1 MILLSRNFL
10 VAIGRLEGAQEA
22 PDFPLA
28 KLVRQPLLGWVVQK
42 NYFVTKW
49 TLYMVLV
56 SIIFFVGTGYLKG
69 PQEAPDVPLAVAPP
83 GSGLARWGSPESGQN
98 PHHIHFYTK
107 CDMYYSVL
115 C

>member
-1 MILLSRNFL
+1 M
-10 VAIGRLEGAQEA
+10 VAIGHLEGAQEA

-28 KLVRQPLLGWVVQK
+28 KLVRQPLLGWVTQK
-42 NYFVTKW
+42 NYFITKW

-56 SIIFFVGTGYLKG
+56 SIIFFMGIGYLEG
-69 PQEAPDVPLAVAPP
+69 PQEAPDLPLAVTLP
-83 GSGLARWGSPESGQN
+83 GSGCAQWGGPESGQK
-98 PHHIHFYTK
+98 PHHIDFYTK